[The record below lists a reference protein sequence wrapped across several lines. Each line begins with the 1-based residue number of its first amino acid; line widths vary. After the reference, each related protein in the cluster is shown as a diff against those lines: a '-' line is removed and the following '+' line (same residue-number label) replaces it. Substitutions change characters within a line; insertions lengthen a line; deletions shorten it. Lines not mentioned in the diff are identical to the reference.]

1 MLHEQNS
8 PKNTWSRWLTPPVD
22 MDKTVQ
28 KAPGADGLRRLWTWA
43 KQCKKHLE
51 QMAYAACGHGQT
63 VQKAPGVDSKR
74 RLWPCERSGGAK
86 GFAPLQ
92 ATCPPSPHLPGGL
105 EHVRH
110 LGPGRWLQVAS
121 APPSHLHAPPR
132 HTWRAGAR
140 APPGRHFGNF
150 IVRVLLNRNVLYTAS
165 APRAAPRRAS
175 TVHSRNSTAQPAHDV
190 GEADKALHGL
200 VYRGSSDGVL
210 SGSLLIGESDCSAS
224 AATAREQ
231 RSHRLLRRLQPH
243 QTPARAGLKPQAY
256 VDAGH

>member
-86 GFAPLQ
+86 GFGPLQ
-92 ATCPPSPHLPGGL
+92 ATCPAPLATRGGL

-110 LGPGRWLQVAS
+110 LGLMGGQVAPGGFGPS
-121 APPSHLHAPPR
+121 KPPACPPSPHLEGRSTCA
-132 HTWRAGAR
+132 TWRKFE
-140 APPGRHFGNF
+140 FGNGK
-150 IVRVLLNRNVLYTAS
+150 S
-165 APRAAPRRAS
+165 EPRKGWPAKREPSRSSPRC
-175 TVHSRNSTAQPAHDV
+175 
-190 GEADKALHGL
+190 KLGL
-200 VYRGSSDGVL
+200 WGV
-210 SGSLLIGESDCSAS
+210 
-224 AATAREQ
+224 
-231 RSHRLLRRLQPH
+231 
-243 QTPARAGLKPQAY
+243 
-256 VDAGH
+256 

>member
-8 PKNTWSRWLTPPVD
+8 PKSTWSRWLTPPVD

-86 GFAPLQ
+86 GFGPLQ

-140 APPGRHFGNF
+140 APPGAS
-150 IVRVLLNRNVLYTAS
+150 LNSETENPSHGRAGLPNAS
-165 APRAAPRRAS
+165 LPAPPRAA
-175 TVHSRNSTAQPAHDV
+175 NWDC
-190 GEADKALHGL
+190 
-200 VYRGSSDGVL
+200 GVC
-210 SGSLLIGESDCSAS
+210 E
-224 AATAREQ
+224 
-231 RSHRLLRRLQPH
+231 
-243 QTPARAGLKPQAY
+243 
-256 VDAGH
+256 

>member
-74 RLWPCERSGGAK
+74 RLWPCDRSGGARWLR
-86 GFAPLQ
+86 PPPSHL
-92 ATCPPSPHLPGGL
+92 PPSPHLPGGL

-121 APPSHLHAPPR
+121 APLSHLHAPPR

-165 APRAAPRRAS
+165 APRAAPAAPPQSTLATLPRSQHTTSARPTKLCMAWFIGDRVMAYYRAVFS
-175 TVHSRNSTAQPAHDV
+175 LASQTAQRRQQRRV
-190 GEADKALHGL
+190 
-200 VYRGSSDGVL
+200 S
-210 SGSLLIGESDCSAS
+210 S
-224 AATAREQ
+224 AATGSCGVC
-231 RSHRLLRRLQPH
+231 SHTKRPRGP
-243 QTPARAGLKPQAY
+243 G
-256 VDAGH
+256 

>member
-86 GFAPLQ
+86 GFGPLQ

-140 APPGRHFGNF
+140 APPG
-150 IVRVLLNRNVLYTAS
+150 LNSETENPSHGRAGLPNAS
-165 APRAAPRRAS
+165 LPAPPRAANWDCGVCERGPAAVIGGYNQCPAS
-175 TVHSRNSTAQPAHDV
+175 T
-190 GEADKALHGL
+190 
-200 VYRGSSDGVL
+200 
-210 SGSLLIGESDCSAS
+210 
-224 AATAREQ
+224 
-231 RSHRLLRRLQPH
+231 
-243 QTPARAGLKPQAY
+243 
-256 VDAGH
+256 

>member
-1 MLHEQNS
+1 VPPRVLCSFLHKMQVALATCS
-8 PKNTWSRWLTPPVD
+8 
-22 MDKTVQ
+22 MGKTVQ

-74 RLWPCERSGGAK
+74 RLWPCDRSGGARWLR
-86 GFAPLQ
+86 PPPSHL
-92 ATCPPSPHLPGGL
+92 PPSPHLPGGL

-121 APPSHLHAPPR
+121 APLSHLHAPPR

-165 APRAAPRRAS
+165 APRAAPAAPPQSTLATLPRSQHTTSARPTKLCMAWFIGDRVMAYYRAVFS
-175 TVHSRNSTAQPAHDV
+175 LASQTAQRRQQRRV
-190 GEADKALHGL
+190 
-200 VYRGSSDGVL
+200 S
-210 SGSLLIGESDCSAS
+210 S
-224 AATAREQ
+224 AATGSCGVC
-231 RSHRLLRRLQPH
+231 SHTKRPRGP
-243 QTPARAGLKPQAY
+243 G
-256 VDAGH
+256 

>member
-8 PKNTWSRWLTPPVD
+8 AKSTWSRWLTPPVD

-51 QMAYAACGHGQT
+51 QMAYAACGHGQNSAKSTWSRRLTPPVAMGKT

-74 RLWPCERSGGAK
+74 RLWPCDRSGGARWLR
-86 GFAPLQ
+86 PPPSHL
-92 ATCPPSPHLPGGL
+92 PPSPHLPGGL

-121 APPSHLHAPPR
+121 APLSHLHAPPR

-140 APPGRHFGNF
+140 APPGRHFGN
-150 IVRVLLNRNVLYTAS
+150 
-165 APRAAPRRAS
+165 
-175 TVHSRNSTAQPAHDV
+175 DV

>member
-1 MLHEQNS
+1 MQLFAQNAGGFSHLLHEQNS

-86 GFAPLQ
+86 GFGPLQ
-92 ATCPPSPHLPGGL
+92 ATCPAPLATRGGL

-110 LGPGRWLQVAS
+110 LGSGRWQQVAS
-121 APPSHLHAPPR
+121 ASSKPPAPPPSPHEEGWSTCA
-132 HTWRAGAR
+132 TWASLREFHRA
-140 APPGRHFGNF
+140 
-150 IVRVLLNRNVLYTAS
+150 
-165 APRAAPRRAS
+165 
-175 TVHSRNSTAQPAHDV
+175 
-190 GEADKALHGL
+190 
-200 VYRGSSDGVL
+200 
-210 SGSLLIGESDCSAS
+210 CSF
-224 AATAREQ
+224 E
-231 RSHRLLRRLQPH
+231 
-243 QTPARAGLKPQAY
+243 
-256 VDAGH
+256 

>member
-1 MLHEQNS
+1 M
-8 PKNTWSRWLTPPVD
+8 TARV
-22 MDKTVQ
+22 
-28 KAPGADGLRRLWTWA
+28 APG
-43 KQCKKHLE
+43 
-51 QMAYAACGHGQT
+51 
-63 VQKAPGVDSKR
+63 
-74 RLWPCERSGGAK
+74 

-121 APPSHLHAPPR
+121 APLSHLHAPPR

-200 VYRGSSDGVL
+200 VYRGSRDGVL
-210 SGSLLIGESDCSAS
+210 LGSLLIGESDCSAS

>member
-8 PKNTWSRWLTPPVD
+8 PKSTWSRWLTPPVD

-74 RLWPCERSGGAK
+74 RLWPCDRSGGARWLR
-86 GFAPLQ
+86 PPPSHL
-92 ATCPPSPHLPGGL
+92 PPSPHLPGGL

-165 APRAAPRRAS
+165 APRAAPAAPPQS
-175 TVHSRNSTAQPAHDV
+175 TLATLPRSQHTTV

-243 QTPARAGLKPQAY
+243 QTPARPG
-256 VDAGH
+256 